1 MIPMKQTVTI
11 RKAGDL
17 DIWGKPLYGEP
28 TVYPC
33 RIDASNKRVQ
43 QVNGQEAIATA
54 TILIKSLIP
63 VGLSDQIEWSDE
75 LTQMYC
81 KPPLTITV
89 IRDFSG
95 KPLFTQV
102 VV

>member
-11 RKAGDL
+11 RKAGEL
-17 DIWGKPLYGEP
+17 DIWGKPSFGEP
-28 TVYPC
+28 IVYPC
-33 RIDASNKRVQ
+33 RIDASTKRIV
-43 QVNGQEAIATA
+43 QVNGQEAIAVA

-75 LTQMYC
+75 LGQ
-81 KPPLTITV
+81 KHLKSPLTIAI